1 MKLLLTG
8 FDPFGGEHIN
18 PAWEAVQRVQS
29 PPGVTLLR
37 LQVPTVFGASVDMV
51 TAAIREQRPDAVL
64 CIGQAAGRAA
74 LTPERVAINCMD
86 ASLPDN
92 AGRQPMDEPV
102 VPGGPAAYFATIPI
116 KAMAEAIRAAGL
128 PAEISNSAGTFVCNQ
143 LLYGV
148 LHFLTQHAPAVGG
161 GFLHVPALPEQAER
175 SPRPIP
181 SLPLEDIVLGL
192 EAAIGV
198 L

>member
-8 FDPFGGEHIN
+8 FDPFGGERIN
-18 PAWEAVQRVQS
+18 PAWEAVRRVQA
-29 PPGVTLLR
+29 PPGVMLLR
-37 LQVPTVFGASVDMV
+37 LQVPTVFGTSVDMV

-64 CIGQAAGRAA
+64 CVGQAAGRAA

-102 VPGGPAAYFATIPI
+102 VPGGPAAYFATLPI

-175 SPRPIP
+175 SPRPLP

-192 EAAIGV
+192 EAAIGA